1 MICRI
6 LATIS
11 MTCLVASATFAQV
24 GTPKPPISIYAGGG
38 LSVPQTSETVDIVQ
52 NGFHA
57 FAGLGLRLIPMASI
71 GPRLEFT
78 NLPSDFAALDLAG
91 IEGGDTKIFSATID
105 SRFSFAPPLSPIKPF
120 FTAGIGVASVKQD
133 EIDIP
138 IGLVTSLS
146 ESDFGASQTK
156 MTWSLGAGMDI
167 ASSPMMSFFLQGR
180 YLSIQTDGEAFN
192 YIPVSLGLR
201 FF

>member
-1 MICRI
+1 MIRNLFSC
-6 LATIS
+6 LFV
-11 MTCLVASATFAQV
+11 TCMVASTAFSQV
-24 GTPKPPISIYAGGG
+24 GTPKPPVSIYAGGG

-57 FAGLGLRLIPMASI
+57 FAGLGLRMIPLATI

-78 NLPSDFAALDLAG
+78 NLPSDFAVLNLAG

-120 FTAGIGVASVKQD
+120 FSAGIGIANVKQD

-138 IGLVTSLS
+138 IGLVTSLD

-156 MTWSLGAGMDI
+156 LTWSLGAGLDL
-167 ASSPMMSFFLQGR
+167 ASAPMMSFFLQGR

-192 YIPVSLGLR
+192 YIPVSLGIR